1 MLSATDGPAPPERP
15 LERLRAWAIGLPIVL
30 LLLLQGFQYEVLDP
44 RLSAA
49 ASHTVASILMVAG
62 IVGYGALMWRSFRQ
76 AEAQQR
82 AVATAERRQRLQLE
96 ALHEAALDMTSD
108 LDIGTVLQRV
118 VDSARR
124 IIGAKYG
131 ALAVV
136 GAGGMLDGFYTTGIS
151 EQERAHLGPPP
162 VGQGLLGLVIRE
174 GQPLRTEDIG
184 THPESVGF
192 PAGHPPMKRL
202 LALPMRWQGETI
214 GSLYLTDR
222 EDGQPFS
229 AEDEAVLSRFAAH
242 AAAAIANARLYT
254 QVQRLAVVEER
265 ERIAMDLHDGVIQ
278 SLYGASLALDGVAMR
293 LGGTAEAE
301 ELDALVG
308 RLNGVIGDI
317 RHYIFDLRRAHAA
330 GEPLAAALRRLLA
343 ETGADGLTKQ
353 ADVPDD
359 LGAVPERVASHLW
372 HVAHE
377 ALANAV
383 RHSGGDRVVLGAR
396 RRGDELVVWVQDNG
410 RGFDPETAPA
420 GHGVDHIRRRMEAIG
435 GRLDVESAP
444 GRGSRVTAI
453 APLTAET
460 AGDGRVPLRFP
471 AQEEGDER

>member
-278 SLYGASLALDGVAMR
+278 SLYGASLTLDSISARVAD
-293 LGGTAEAE
+293 TPEAK
-301 ELDALVG
+301 ELDRLVG
-308 RLNGVIGDI
+308 RLQGVIGDI
-317 RHYIFDLRRAHAA
+317 RHYIFDLRQAHAA
-330 GEPLAAALRRLLA
+330 GEPLAPALRRLLA
-343 ETGADGLTKQ
+343 ETGAERVTKQ
-353 ADVPDD
+353 AVVADD
-359 LGAVPERVASHLW
+359 LGPVPERVATHVW
-372 HVAHE
+372 HIAHE

-383 RHSGGDRVVLGAR
+383 RHSGATHIVLGAR
-396 RRGDELVVWVQDNG
+396 RQGEQLEVWVEDDG
-410 RGFDPETAPA
+410 RGFDPAAAPL
-420 GHGVDHIRRRMEAIG
+420 GHGVDHIGRRLEAIG
-435 GRLDVESAP
+435 GRLDVRSAP
-444 GRGSRVTAI
+444 GCGTRITAM
-453 APLTAET
+453 
-460 AGDGRVPLRFP
+460 VPLGQP
-471 AQEEGDER
+471 AQEEVQ